1 MIEAYKSYWK
11 GYADFTGRTSVGGY
25 WWAVLAHVLATFLL
39 SFLVGLAGGLGNN
52 QHVVV
57 TFSATLMLLCITPS
71 LAIAVRRLRD
81 AGHAWTNLFWAFLP
95 LVGPIMLIVMLCK
108 PTDSVASHQVIE
120 QGSSN
125 GSPSYR
131 AYAPQQAV
139 LPMGGMQ
146 TAQAYAPSAAAAAAP
161 SAQPMQ
167 PVGAFRKPSLHTLQP
182 YTGPGVCDVCNR
194 PLSGRSAYVVPN
206 PVFYGS
212 PEWREHFRQMH
223 RAHHALL
230 GLAGAGIDADAD
242 RQIEMMRRNDSS
254 AGSAVC
260 ADCIHMFAE

>member
-1 MIEAYKSYWK
+1 MIEAYKNYWK

-25 WWAVLAHVLATFLL
+25 WWAVLAHVLATFLF

-57 TFSATLMLLCITPS
+57 TFSTTFMLLCITPS

-95 LVGPIMLIVMLCK
+95 LVGSIILIVMLCK
-108 PTDSVASHQVIE
+108 PTNSVASYQVIG

-125 GSPSYR
+125 GAPAYR
-131 AYAPQQAV
+131 TYAPQQA
-139 LPMGGMQ
+139 
-146 TAQAYAPSAAAAAAP
+146 
-161 SAQPMQ
+161 
-167 PVGAFRKPSLHTLQP
+167 VGAFRKPSLHALQP

-194 PLSGRSAYVVPN
+194 SLSGRSAYVVPN

-212 PEWREHFRQMH
+212 PEWREHFRQIH
-223 RAHHALL
+223 RAHCALL
-230 GLAGAGIDADAD
+230 GLAGAGIEADAD